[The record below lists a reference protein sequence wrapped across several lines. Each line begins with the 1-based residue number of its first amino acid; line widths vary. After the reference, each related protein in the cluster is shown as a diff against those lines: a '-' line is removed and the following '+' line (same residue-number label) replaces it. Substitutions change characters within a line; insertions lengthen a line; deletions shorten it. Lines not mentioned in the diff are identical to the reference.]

1 MKTKPQEHPGSEP
14 DGGVRAAKDT
24 LRSLLDGI
32 SEATFLLNRDLDVL
46 YANTAA
52 RMLFTK
58 ISVSEGMG
66 FSEFLQRALPDT
78 KTADVVAALETA
90 ASDAATGVSKTGDFF
105 LRCAERPMSLRF
117 SGVECGCVCEEP
129 NSVDLNAPV
138 LAVMLREERGL
149 NHLPRLETVLD
160 SSSDGIF
167 IVNRENHIVYF
178 NLACERLTGW
188 RREAAVM
195 ETWEC
200 ANVLRCHTETGE
212 SMGSDSLCP
221 AKLFFRRDSVPEPH
235 EMLITTNSG
244 KEKWIE
250 TNYSPIRGET
260 GEVEFIVAII
270 RDIDERKQLEAQLV
284 QNRNLASLGQ
294 LTSGIAHE
302 IKNPLSIIMA
312 GVEVILNENRSEEN
326 QREAAQMIKEEVR
339 RLDDRV
345 KDFLAFARVKP
356 LNLEKVNLNALVT
369 DIAKNFSSR
378 TNPRVRI
385 ELHLSEQIP
394 WLLGD
399 ADQLHQA
406 VVNLVINAD
415 QAMPNGG
422 KLLMETENTED
433 SAVLRLTDEGGGISP
448 EVRERIFEPFFTTK
462 KEGTGLGLA
471 IVHQIATAHRGK
483 ITILNREEGESGVVI
498 ELRLPAACML
508 R

>member
-1 MKTKPQEHPGSEP
+1 M
-14 DGGVRAAKDT
+14 RAARDT
-24 LRSLLDGI
+24 LRSLLEGI
-32 SEATFLLNRDLDVL
+32 SEATLLLNRDLNVL

-52 RMLFTK
+52 RMLFTN

-66 FSEFLQRALPDT
+66 FSEFLERALPDT
-78 KTADVVAALETA
+78 KIGDAITALETA
-90 ASDAATGVSKTGDFF
+90 AADAAAGVSKAGDFF
-105 LRCAERPMSLRF
+105 LRCAERPMSLRY
-117 SGVECGCVCEEP
+117 SGVECGCVCEEQ
-129 NSVDLNAPV
+129 SSEAQHAPV
-138 LAVMLREERGL
+138 LAVMLREEKGL

-221 AKLFFRRDSVPEPH
+221 AKLFFSRDSIPEPH
-235 EMLITTNSG
+235 EMLITTHSG

-260 GEVEFIVAII
+260 EEVEFIVAII
-270 RDIDERKQLEAQLV
+270 RDIDERKQLEAQLL

-312 GVEVILNENRSEEN
+312 GVEVILNENRPEEN
-326 QREAAQMIKEEVR
+326 RREAAQMIKEEVR

-356 LNLEKVNLNALVT
+356 LNLEKVNLNALVA

-385 ELHLSEQIP
+385 ELHLSEQKP

-415 QAMPNGG
+415 QAMPHGG
-422 KLLMETENTED
+422 KLILETETNED
-433 SAVLRLTDEGGGISP
+433 SVLLRLIDEGSGISP

-483 ITILNREEGESGVVI
+483 ITILNREDGESGVVI

>member
-1 MKTKPQEHPGSEP
+1 M
-14 DGGVRAAKDT
+14 GGVRAARDT
-24 LRSLLDGI
+24 LRSLLEGI
-32 SEATFLLNRDLDVL
+32 SEATLLLNRELNVL

-52 RMLFTK
+52 RMLFTN
-58 ISVSEGMG
+58 ISISEGMAFG
-66 FSEFLQRALPDT
+66 EFLQRALPQT
-78 KTADVVAALETA
+78 KV
-90 ASDAATGVSKTGDFF
+90 SDAITTLEAAAGDAISGACKAGDIF
-105 LRCAERPMSLRF
+105 LRSDDRPLSLRY
-117 SGVECGCVCEEP
+117 SGVECGCMCEGEGAG
-129 NSVDLNAPV
+129 SEAQNAPV
-138 LAVMLREERGL
+138 LAVMLREEKGS

-200 ANVLRCHTETGE
+200 ANVLRCHTESGE

-221 AKLFFRRDSVPEPH
+221 AKLFFRSDSIPEPH

-250 TNYSPIRGET
+250 TNYSPIRGEG

-312 GVEVILNENRSEEN
+312 GVEVILNENRPEEN
-326 QREAAQMIKEEVR
+326 RREAAQMIKEEVR

-378 TNPRVRI
+378 TNPRFRI
-385 ELHLSEQIP
+385 ELHLAEQKP

-406 VVNLVINAD
+406 IVNLVINAD

-422 KLLMETENTED
+422 TLSMETETTED
-433 SAVLRLTDEGGGISP
+433 SVVLRLTDEGSGISA
-448 EVRERIFEPFFTTK
+448 EDRDRIFEPFFTTK

-483 ITILNREEGESGVVI
+483 ITIRNRGEGESGVMI